1 MGIKIQP
8 PEQYETALRK
18 LFPRGTYWDRQFAD
32 PESDSALFC
41 TAKTGELVWFRNRM
55 SDLQN
60 ESAIL
65 SASETI
71 EDWER
76 VFAETANA
84 GLPAEQRRTLL
95 AASKA
100 GSIFPDAI
108 KETGQLYGV
117 NITGIRFPFRSAF
130 FGFSRFGLDRIAGP
144 ASFSVLF
151 IYTAAF
157 PEEPVR
163 AQFEK
168 QLAQGLLANYIVYFI
183 YGGG

>member
-1 MGIKIQP
+1 MG
-8 PEQYETALRK
+8 
-18 LFPRGTYWDRQFAD
+18 
-32 PESDSALFC
+32 
-41 TAKTGELVWFRNRM
+41 
-55 SDLQN
+55 DLQN
-60 ESAIL
+60 ESAIR

-71 EDWER
+71 EEWER
-76 VFAETANA
+76 VFTGTTNA
-84 GLPAEQRRTLL
+84 GLTTGQRQTLL

-108 KETGQLYGV
+108 KEIGQMYGV

-151 IYTAAF
+151 IYAAAF

-163 AQFEK
+163 TQFEK
-168 QLAQGLLANYIVYFI
+168 QLARRLLANYIVYFI